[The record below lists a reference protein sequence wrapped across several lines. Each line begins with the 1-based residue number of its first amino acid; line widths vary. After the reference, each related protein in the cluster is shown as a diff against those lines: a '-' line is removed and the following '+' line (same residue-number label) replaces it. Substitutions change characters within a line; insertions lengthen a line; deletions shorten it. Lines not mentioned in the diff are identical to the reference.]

1 MMRDLL
7 SCVGLVAR
15 RQTLF
20 LTNMRT
26 GEKVFLWGVVEV
38 LEPDMQDYTHVS
50 LRLTV
55 FGAETDNSPFSV
67 GWSVDNIELT
77 ESFLKQP
84 QIGYIIDGAKIR
96 FMGKSMVQD
105 PNANS
110 SLLLLMD
117 ELEQNNLHVV
127 LPKRDCT
134 GYLNVWLDK
143 DRDTE
148 TFVME
153 NKTLQEAISELTL
166 NEIGYDLSLYPH
178 HLGNLYLLT
187 YHPVFRSID
196 LTCST
201 DPMGLFVRFNLRKR
215 SEGDFTIR
223 VEDYHHKDLCI
234 GEKEF
239 KVNVNDRFVLLPLP
253 SEPNNLSITIF
264 DDKGCL
270 VYKRSGIRFI
280 KGISVNVS
288 IGDEKIPSPKR
299 NVRVEN
305 YFGSQIKRSEKPK
318 TQESDLIVLG
328 GRSKDQEE
336 AMNEAHKWIGDV
348 LRSAEEKCYIIDPF
362 FRADDFIAF
371 VSPVTDIKANINIL
385 ISDAA
390 LDKEGADRLLRAIRD
405 YNENANGEEIVRCR
419 VSRGSRKLHTKM
431 VATDKEAWMMSTSFM
446 EFGKSALSI
455 VKMPDEQTKA
465 SKRRVEQMWLDG
477 NNTIKLEDY
486 VGS

>member
-1 MMRDLL
+1 MMRSVF
-7 SCVGLVAR
+7 SCLGLTAR
-15 RQTLF
+15 RRTLF
-20 LTNMRT
+20 LKDNRT
-26 GEKVFLWGVVEV
+26 GEKVFLWGIVEMV
-38 LEPDMQDYTHVS
+38 EPDMQDYTIA
-50 LRLTV
+50 LPRLNLLDT
-55 FGAETDNSPFSV
+55 GTDNFPFSV
-67 GWSVDNIELT
+67 GWSVDT
-77 ESFLKQP
+77 VDFTDSFLKNP
-84 QIGYIIDGAKIR
+84 QRYYMIDGSKIR
-96 FMGKSMVQD
+96 FLGKSMILE

-166 NEIGYDLSLYPH
+166 KEIGYDLSLYPH

-234 GEKEF
+234 GEKKF
-239 KVNVNDRFVLLPLP
+239 KLNVNDRFVLLPLP

-288 IGDEKIPSPKR
+288 IGDEKLPSPKR
-299 NVRVEN
+299 TVRVEN
-305 YFGSQIKRSEKPK
+305 YFGSQIKRTEKPK
-318 TQESDLIVLG
+318 TEESELIVLG
-328 GRSKDQEE
+328 GRTKDQEE
-336 AMNEAHKWIGDV
+336 AMNEAHKWIGDL
-348 LRSAEEKCYIIDPF
+348 LRRAEEKCYIIDPF

-385 ISDAA
+385 ISDSA
-390 LDKEGADRLLRAIRD
+390 LDKEGAERLLRAIRD
-405 YNENANGEEIVRCR
+405 YNENANGVEIVRCR
-419 VSRGSRKLHTKM
+419 VSRGSRKLHTRM

-465 SKRRVEQMWLDG
+465 SKRRVEQMWLDS
-477 NNTIKLEDY
+477 NNTIKLVDY

>member
-1 MMRDLL
+1 M
-7 SCVGLVAR
+7 
-15 RQTLF
+15 
-20 LTNMRT
+20 
-26 GEKVFLWGVVEV
+26 FLWGVVEV
-38 LEPDMQDYTHVS
+38 VEPDMQDYTYAAPG
-50 LRLTV
+50 LTV
-55 FGAETDNSPFSV
+55 FGAETDNSPFSI

-84 QIGYIIDGAKIR
+84 QINYTIDGTKIK
-96 FMGKSMVQD
+96 FMGKSMVLE
-105 PNANS
+105 PHAKS
-110 SLLLLMD
+110 SLLLQMD

-153 NKTLQEAISELTL
+153 NKALQEAISELTL
-166 NEIGYDLSLYPH
+166 SEIGYDLSLYPH
-178 HLGNLYLLT
+178 HLGNLYLLS

-196 LTCST
+196 LICST

-239 KVNVNDRFVLLPLP
+239 KVNVNERFVLLPLP

-288 IGDEKIPSPKR
+288 IGDEKLPSPKR
-299 NVRVEN
+299 TVRVEN

-318 TQESDLIVLG
+318 AQESDLIVLG
-328 GRSKDQEE
+328 GRTKDQEE
-336 AMNEAHKWIGDV
+336 AMDEAHKWIGDL
-348 LRSAEEKCYIIDPF
+348 LRRAEEKCYIIDPF

-385 ISDAA
+385 ISDSA
-390 LDKEGADRLLRAIRD
+390 LDKEGAERLLRAIRD
-405 YNENANGEEIVRCR
+405 YNENANGVEIVRCR
-419 VSRGSRKLHTKM
+419 VSRGSRKLHTRM

-446 EFGKSALSI
+446 EFGKSTLSI

-465 SKRRVEQMWLDG
+465 AKKRVEQMWLDS

>member
-1 MMRDLL
+1 MSNNVFSYLGC
-7 SCVGLVAR
+7 SAR

-20 LTNMRT
+20 LANMRT

-38 LEPDMQDYTHVS
+38 VEPDMQDYTHGS
-50 LRLTV
+50 PLLTI

-77 ESFLKQP
+77 ESFLNTP
-84 QIGYIIDGAKIR
+84 QKSYTIDGAKIR
-96 FMGKSMVQD
+96 FMGKSMALE

-153 NKTLQEAISELTL
+153 HKTLQEAISELTL

-187 YHPVFRSID
+187 YHPLFRSID

-201 DPMGLFVRFNLRKR
+201 DPMGLFIRFNLRKQ
-215 SEGDFTIR
+215 SEGEFTIR
-223 VEDYHHKDLCI
+223 VEDYHQKDLCI

-239 KVNVNDRFVLLPLP
+239 KVNVNDRFVLLPLS
-253 SEPNNLSITIF
+253 SEPNNLCITIF

-288 IGDEKIPSPKR
+288 IGDEKLPSPKR
-299 NVRVEN
+299 TVRVEN
-305 YFGSQIKRSEKPK
+305 YFGSQIKRTEKPK
-318 TQESDLIVLG
+318 TEESEFIVLG
-328 GRSKDQEE
+328 GRTKDQEE
-336 AMNEAHKWIGDV
+336 AMNEAHKWIGDL
-348 LRSAEEKCYIIDPF
+348 LRRAEEKCYIIDPF

-385 ISDAA
+385 ISDSA
-390 LDKEGADRLLRAIRD
+390 LDKEGAERLLRAIRD
-405 YNENANGEEIVRCR
+405 YNENVNGVEIVRCR
-419 VSRGSRKLHTKM
+419 VSRGSRKLHTRM

-465 SKRRVEQMWLDG
+465 SKRRVEQMWLDS